1 MIHCTLTQNKL
12 RVEQDTDVLPFQ
24 YSNNINI
31 QFIKDSTYEN
41 YVVTPYYAWVP
52 TKSISPRKLDAFALP
67 LKDGVFTLPMNAF
80 VKDGYLGIAFS
91 LTDGNE
97 VLQTDPV
104 YLAVQSSV
112 GSNNILPE
120 NDSWQLVVIDT
131 VNSYIE
137 LNVNDKLQALIKEV
151 AKLDENSAELQK
163 EVNELIDK
171 VNKMLEDGEFIPE
184 HKWENTFLHFK
195 NPDGSWDNGVN
206 LKGPSGVYFGNDIPP
221 EDGEYNVW
229 VLPDGTPDFEI
240 YADQVKTEDGS
251 NVQEKIDNTFSLGVD
266 QNGIP
271 NEQDQYGMIKKE
283 NIDVYTIE
291 QSGMYLIYGT
301 EQLNTPY
308 VSGWYLDVKIMSNTY
323 KKLIAYRT
331 STEEIYECTCN
342 NGTWKGWKL
351 IAGRVTLWTGTYT
364 GDTTLKI
371 SDNLDI
377 YGGLMFAGSGNN
389 PLLVSGPLLQQT
401 ERVNTQYN
409 YAGPLRFY
417 TYTNE
422 TNKNTIYIPTSL
434 LNSVVNGQS
443 ITKIWGIPQ

>member
-12 RVEQDTDVLPFQ
+12 RVEQDTDVLPFR

-52 TKSISPRKLDAFALP
+52 TKSIPPRKLDAFALP

-80 VKDGYLGIAFS
+80 VKDGYLGVAFS

-137 LNVNDKLQALIKEV
+137 LNVNDKLQALIKEA
-151 AKLDENSAELQK
+151 AKLDENSAELQR

-171 VNKMLEDGEFIPE
+171 VNKMLEDGDFIPE

-206 LKGPSGVYFGNDIPP
+206 LKGPSGVYFGNDTPP

-240 YADQVKTEDGS
+240 YADQVKTQDGS
-251 NVQEKIDNTFSLGVD
+251 NVQNNLNQISDDLNKMNNEVIELSSQGYLQVRLVSNWNVASTGQTDKKMFPFTRKVVEIGTKMKLDTATGGVTFLENGFVEIEFNLINYTVSTKTGLIAISPYINDIPQLATFMSPPEHYRPVYFSWIGEVKKDDVFRLYASGDSSTTISTNFHGNTF
-266 QNGIP
+266 
-271 NEQDQYGMIKKE
+271 MKIKFQK
-283 NIDVYTIE
+283 
-291 QSGMYLIYGT
+291 
-301 EQLNTPY
+301 
-308 VSGWYLDVKIMSNTY
+308 
-323 KKLIAYRT
+323 
-331 STEEIYECTCN
+331 
-342 NGTWKGWKL
+342 
-351 IAGRVTLWTGTYT
+351 
-364 GDTTLKI
+364 
-371 SDNLDI
+371 
-377 YGGLMFAGSGNN
+377 YGGG
-389 PLLVSGPLLQQT
+389 
-401 ERVNTQYN
+401 
-409 YAGPLRFY
+409 
-417 TYTNE
+417 
-422 TNKNTIYIPTSL
+422 K
-434 LNSVVNGQS
+434 
-443 ITKIWGIPQ
+443 